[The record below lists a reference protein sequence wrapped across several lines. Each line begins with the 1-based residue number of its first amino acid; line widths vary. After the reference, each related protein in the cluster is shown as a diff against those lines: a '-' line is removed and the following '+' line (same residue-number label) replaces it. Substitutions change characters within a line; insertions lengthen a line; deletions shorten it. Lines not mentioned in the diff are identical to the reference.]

1 MSRGHYNFQNEYEY
15 CSYKHVMTAIINSLI
30 TNIDQDSVELTSID
44 ICPAQVRVIL
54 EDLGWERYEVNR
66 DRYNVWEYYYHEG
79 YPNKS
84 LSLITDIDLFSM
96 TIDVVDVEEEE

>member
-1 MSRGHYNFQNEYEY
+1 MRGHYGFGFESDYGEYIHLL
-15 CSYKHVMTAIINSLI
+15 SVIIHSLVHDI
-30 TNIDQDSVELTSID
+30 NQDGIELTFID

-66 DRYNVWEYYYHEG
+66 DRHTVWEYYYHED
-79 YPNKS
+79 YPKKS

-96 TIDVVDVEEEE
+96 TIDVVDMEEEE

>member
-1 MSRGHYNFQNEYEY
+1 MRGHYGFGYESDYREYNHLF
-15 CSYKHVMTAIINSLI
+15 SVIIHSLVHDI
-30 TNIDQDSVELTSID
+30 NQDGIDLTFID

-66 DRYNVWEYYYHEG
+66 DRDTVWEYYYHND

-96 TIDVVDVEEEE
+96 TIDVVDMEEE